1 MHCVSTFLYMAKIR
15 ITKEFVFD
23 MAHVLPQYD
32 GKCRNI
38 HGHTYKLQVTLIG
51 VPCEDKSSS
60 KCGMV
65 LDFGV
70 LKKAVQ
76 IPVVE
81 RFDHAVV
88 APVGFNF
95 GCLNMFQEEGK
106 FIEVP
111 FQPTCENM
119 TINIAETIQKNL
131 PKSVELY
138 SVRLWETPTSFAEW
152 NREDN

>member
-1 MHCVSTFLYMAKIR
+1 MTKVR

-38 HGHTYKLQVTLIG
+38 HGHTYKLQVTLMG
-51 VPCEDKSSS
+51 SPCEDTSSS
-60 KCGMV
+60 KLGMV
-65 LDFGV
+65 LDFSD
-70 LKKAVQ
+70 LKKIVQ
-76 IPVVE
+76 IPIVD
-81 RFDHAVV
+81 RFDHSIV
-88 APVGFNF
+88 APKGFNF
-95 GCLNMFQEEGK
+95 AGLSMFQEEGK

-119 TINIAETIQKNL
+119 TIFIAETIKKNL
-131 PKSVELY
+131 PNTVILH

-152 NREDN
+152 NREDNEIKN